1 MIVTPHFA
9 PPLDV
14 IHVIIPGQRLL
25 ICLALL

>member
-1 MIVTPHFA
+1 MVVTPHLA

-14 IHVIIPGQRLL
+14 LHVIITGQRVL